1 MDKFF
6 EAIRENSSKLKWS
19 QAVALSRKSDVQ
31 IDKYN
36 KDECSLL
43 LSEHQKPISSSVKL
57 WFEDEDWSCD
67 CTSKE
72 DPCIHVITSVILLRN
87 KKEQLEDPTKSKALK
102 SKVKISY
109 DFRVDDF
116 SS

>member
-72 DPCIHVITSVILLRN
+72 DPCIHVITSAILLRN
-87 KKEQLEDPTKSKALK
+87 KKEQLEDPTKAKH
-102 SKVKISY
+102 
-109 DFRVDDF
+109 
-116 SS
+116 SSQRLRLAMTFLELMGL